1 MFKHFLDSFFYWT
14 IFFYIMFQM
23 PKNDDPGKV
32 QLKTILK
39 GSAAQAIRPAAM
51 AGFKVAE
58 FQMNPKATMDSAEDR
73 LRAEVTSLQS
83 QIATLKGEAENLK
96 NKTEQEVKSAHDKGF
111 QDGKTIGTTDGEKK
125 AIEKWKTELA
135 ALQGSVAQTFES
147 MAAQQK
153 ENFQKIESITTEIAI
168 AIAKR
173 IFCEEAI
180 KNPNIMARILKE
192 TFAFLGQEEKLKVRL
207 NPLDISSAQETES
220 FWKPAMGSLKSVE
233 LVPDATIEKGGCLL
247 ESENGSSVDM
257 RVQTVLG
264 HIEETVRQIYSS

>member
-1 MFKHFLDSFFYWT
+1 MS
-14 IFFYIMFQM
+14 
-23 PKNDDPGKV
+23 KNDDPGKV

-39 GSAAQAIRPAAM
+39 GNAAQAIRPAAM
-51 AGFKVAE
+51 AGFKVAD
-58 FQMNPKATMDSAEDR
+58 FQRNPKATLDSAEDR

-96 NKTEQEVKSAHDKGF
+96 RKAEQEARDAHDKGF
-111 QDGKTIGTTDGEKK
+111 QDGRHKGTVEGEKL
-125 AIEKWKTELA
+125 ATEKWKAELA
-135 ALQGSVAQTFES
+135 TLQGSVNKTFES
-147 MAAQQK
+147 MATQQK
-153 ENFQKIESITTEIAI
+153 ENFEKIESITTEIAI

-180 KNPNIMARILKE
+180 NNPNIIARVLKE
-192 TFAFLGQEEKLKVRL
+192 TFVFLGQEEKLKVRL
-207 NPLDISSAQETES
+207 NPLDITHANETES

-233 LVPDATIEKGGCLL
+233 LIPDSNIERGGCLL

-264 HIEETVRQIYSS
+264 HIEETVKQIYSH

>member
-1 MFKHFLDSFFYWT
+1 MS
-14 IFFYIMFQM
+14 Q
-23 PKNDDPGKV
+23 NEDPGKV
-32 QLKTILK
+32 QLKAILK

-58 FQMNPKATMDSAEDR
+58 FQMNPKATMDSPEDR
-73 LRAEVTSLQS
+73 LRAEITNLQS

-96 NKTEQEVKSAHDKGF
+96 NKAQQDAKAAHDKGF
-111 QDGKTIGTTDGEKK
+111 QEGKTQGTAEGER
-125 AIEKWKTELA
+125 ISTEKWKAELA
-135 ALQGSVAQTFES
+135 ALQNSVAQTFES
-147 MAAQQK
+147 IAAQQK
-153 ENFQKIESITTEIAI
+153 ENFKKIEGITTEIAI

-180 KNPNIMARILKE
+180 NNPNIIARVLKE
-192 TFAFLGQEEKLKVRL
+192 TFVFLGQEEKLKVRL
-207 NPLDISSAQETES
+207 NPLDITPANETES

-233 LVPDATIEKGGCLL
+233 LVPDSSIEKGGCLL

-264 HIEETVRQIYSS
+264 HIEETVKQIYNN